1 MVRPPPDPLL
11 SVRLTVMGRHLIAFY
26 SLLIPFLSH
35 HTRTLTRSLPF
46 LVSRRVPSYRNRP

>member
-11 SVRLTVMGRHLIAFY
+11 SVRLTVMGCHSIALY
-26 SLLIPFLSH
+26 SLLTPSPH